1 MAVQS
6 ANFANAANVVIIGAG
21 FAGIE
26 VARTLGAANIPT
38 VLVDRQNFHLFQP
51 LLYQVAT
58 AALSPA
64 DIAEPIRKM
73 VRRYSS
79 VEVRLAEVVRI
90 DHPARTVLLSTG
102 ESLAYRWLVLAT
114 GATHSYFGHDEWGPA
129 APGVKTI
136 EDARSVRA
144 RLLRSF
150 EFAEESRDPVE
161 QRRLMTFGVVGGGP
175 TGVEMAGSIIE
186 LARYA
191 LAKDFRRINPR
202 SAKVLLFEAGDRILA
217 SFPDSLARYAS
228 RQLSC
233 LGVEVRTNCPVSD
246 ITERWLVADGEKI
259 PMGLAIWAA
268 GVAASPLGATL
279 GMQADKAGRIEVN
292 PDLAVPGMEGVYV
305 AGDLALVR
313 DRQGRALPGLA
324 QVAKQQGAYLG
335 RALVKKIIAGADSAP
350 FVFNNR
356 GNTAIIG
363 RHSAVFDF
371 GWCRVKG
378 WPAWLLWAV
387 IHVYLLVGF
396 EHRLLVVA
404 QWVWRYLTYE
414 RGARLILEPAG
425 PKGAGTNF

>member
-6 ANFANAANVVIIGAG
+6 ANSANAANVVIIGAG

-38 VLVDRQNFHLFQP
+38 VLVDRENFHLFQP

-90 DHPARTVLLSTG
+90 DHPALTVLLSTG
-102 ESLAYRWLVLAT
+102 ESLAYRWLVLAA
-114 GATHSYFGHDEWGPA
+114 GATHSYFGHDEWGQV

-136 EDARSVRA
+136 EEARSVRA

-150 EFAEESRDPVE
+150 ELAEESRDPVE

-175 TGVEMAGSIIE
+175 TGVEMAGSIVE

-217 SFPDSLARYAS
+217 SFPDSLARYA
-228 RQLSC
+228 RKQLTR

-246 ITERWLVADGEKI
+246 ITQRWLVADGEKI
-259 PMGLAIWAA
+259 PMGVAIWAA

-279 GMQADKAGRIEVN
+279 GVQADKAGRVEVN
-292 PDLAVPGMEGVYV
+292 PDLSVPGREGVYV

-371 GWCRVKG
+371 GWCRVRG

-414 RGARLILEPAG
+414 RGARLILEPENSLH
-425 PKGAGTNF
+425 TDRT

>member
-1 MAVQS
+1 M
-6 ANFANAANVVIIGAG
+6 
-21 FAGIE
+21 E
-26 VARTLGAANIPT
+26 VARKLGAANIPT
-38 VLVDRQNFHLFQP
+38 VLVDRQNFQLFQP

-64 DIAEPIRKM
+64 DIAEPIRKI
-73 VRRYSS
+73 VRHYPS

-102 ESLAYRWLVLAT
+102 ESLAWRWLVLAA
-114 GATHSYFGHDEWGPA
+114 GATHSYFGHDEWGQV

-144 RLLRSF
+144 RLLRNF
-150 EFAEESRDPVE
+150 ELAEESGDPIE
-161 QRRLMTFGVVGGGP
+161 QRRLMTFAVIGGGP
-175 TGVEMAGSIIE
+175 TGVEMAGSIAE

-202 SAKVLLFEAGDRILA
+202 SAKVLLFEAGDRILT
-217 SFPDSLARYAS
+217 SFPDSLARYAMT
-228 RQLSC
+228 QLARLC
-233 LGVEVRTNCPVSD
+233 VEVRTNRPVSD
-246 ITERWLVADGEKI
+246 ISERWLVAGGDKI

-268 GVAASPLGATL
+268 GVAASPLGAAL
-279 GMQADKAGRIEVN
+279 GVRMDKAGRVVVN
-292 PDLAVPGMEGVYV
+292 PDLSVPGMEGVYV
-305 AGDLALVR
+305 TGDLALMH
-313 DRQGRALPGLA
+313 DTQGRALPGLA
-324 QVAKQQGAYLG
+324 QVAKQQGIYLG
-335 RALVKKIIAGADSAP
+335 RALVNKIISGADSAP
-350 FVFNNR
+350 FVFKNR
-356 GNTAIIG
+356 GNTAMIG

-414 RGARLILEPAG
+414 RGARLILEPCA
-425 PKGAGTNF
+425 PLHTDRD